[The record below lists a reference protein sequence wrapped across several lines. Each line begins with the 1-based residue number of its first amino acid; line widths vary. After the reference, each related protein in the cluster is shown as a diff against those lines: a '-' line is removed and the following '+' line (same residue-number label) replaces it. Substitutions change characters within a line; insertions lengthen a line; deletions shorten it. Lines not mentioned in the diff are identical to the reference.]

1 MKVKDFTSD
10 SVTIQ
15 WSAPASTGGAPITGY
30 TIEKRDMSRQQWSRV
45 AGIEPKQTR
54 YTIPNLLEGRPYLFR
69 VMAENSEGLG
79 EPAALEQPVVPEQEV
94 CK

>member
-45 AGIEPKQTR
+45 AGIEPKQTT